1 MPELIFLLSYQIE
14 CPERFEARIYR
25 DSMANSVRRIA
36 DDNQKSNTWAVK
48 SVAGNV
54 NSGNVD
60 LRRSPRRPAPP
71 QHQSKEDKRIMIRLD
86 SKHEAHN
93 AELFILRKQVQQP
106 VSDPSLFVDAWQ
118 VPSGIGVLESSSAK
132 AASILQ
138 RKEAIATIFGNVIV
152 E

>member
-1 MPELIFLLSYQIE
+1 
-14 CPERFEARIYR
+14 
-25 DSMANSVRRIA
+25 MANSVRRIA

-48 SVAGNV
+48 SVAGN
-54 NSGNVD
+54 
-60 LRRSPRRPAPP
+60 
-71 QHQSKEDKRIMIRLD
+71 HQSKEDKRIMIRLD